1 MTNREKLLNTSE
13 YDLLCRM
20 NAEMKRKKAQ
30 TNNDC
35 RLCIMDILE
44 NGECGRCSLCNG
56 SRRGDDIGCGMC
68 IGKWL
73 NEEVKQDE
81 AD

>member
-1 MTNREKLLNTSE
+1 MTNREKLNRE
-13 YDLLCRM
+13 CIYDLLCRI

-30 TNNDC
+30 TNNDF

-56 SRRGDDIGCGMC
+56 SRRGDDIECGMC

-73 NEEVKQDE
+73 NSKYDGRSE
-81 AD
+81 